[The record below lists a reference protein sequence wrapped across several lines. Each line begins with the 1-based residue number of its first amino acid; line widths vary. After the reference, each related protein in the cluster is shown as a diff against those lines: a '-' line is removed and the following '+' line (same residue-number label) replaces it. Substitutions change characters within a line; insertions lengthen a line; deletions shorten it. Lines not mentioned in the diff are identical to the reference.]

1 MAHSTFFALVSL
13 PKDQLVGIASKQKTT
28 STNGHIIRPKYE
40 TERDVT
46 LAIINKELKFG
57 TEAAYAAAREYQKE
71 LKKLN
76 APKFFKRSATT
87 NSRNSQYMHT
97 MYQKLG

>member
-13 PKDQLVGIASKQKTT
+13 PKDQLVGIASKHKTT
-28 STNGHIIRPKYE
+28 TSNHITRPKYE

-87 NSRNSQYMHT
+87 NSRNNQYMHT

>member
-13 PKDQLVGIASKQKTT
+13 PKDQLVGIVSKHKTTT
-28 STNGHIIRPKYE
+28 STIIRPKYE